1 LTFVVTSTERD
12 NRNISEIATMNLPS
26 LPSLPMSG
34 RQTLAVLGL
43 AAVVA
48 GFVVLVY
55 HYATRSPAEPG
66 A

>member
-1 LTFVVTSTERD
+1 
-12 NRNISEIATMNLPS
+12 MNFPS

-43 AAVVA
+43 AGIVA

-55 HYATRSPAEPG
+55 HYATKAPSEPG

>member
-1 LTFVVTSTERD
+1 
-12 NRNISEIATMNLPS
+12 MQMPS
-26 LPSLPMSG
+26 LPPFPMSG

-43 AAVVA
+43 AGIVA
-48 GFVVLVY
+48 AFTVLIY

>member
-1 LTFVVTSTERD
+1 
-12 NRNISEIATMNLPS
+12 MNLPS

-43 AAVVA
+43 AAIVA
-48 GFVVLVY
+48 GFTVLVY
-55 HYATRSPAEPG
+55 HYATKAPAEPG